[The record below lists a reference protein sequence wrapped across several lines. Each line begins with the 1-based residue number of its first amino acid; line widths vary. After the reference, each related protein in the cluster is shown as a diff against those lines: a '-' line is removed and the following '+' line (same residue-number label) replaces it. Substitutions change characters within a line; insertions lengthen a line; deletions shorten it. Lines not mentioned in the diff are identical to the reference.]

1 MEIKEYEVR
10 KKRILQRGSLFRLFS
25 SNKRT
30 TYKMNWG
37 TKEKRTKQVEIS
49 LEYTYEVD
57 LKHVLNV
64 LSDLIS
70 SGVEMYSGELKSLEN
85 EDKSNK
91 FNFIQSY
98 SGTVHESK
106 ESEINGVLK
115 LVIKSKL

>member
-1 MEIKEYEVR
+1 MEIKKHEVR
-10 KKRILQRGSLFRLFS
+10 KKRIVQRGSLFRLFI
-25 SNKRT
+25 SNKRLP
-30 TYKMNWG
+30 YKMNW
-37 TKEKRTKQVEIS
+37 KNRQRRTKQVDIS

-91 FNFIQSY
+91 FNFIQSFT
-98 SGTVHESK
+98 GTIHESG

>member
-1 MEIKEYEVR
+1 MEIKKHAGR
-10 KKRILQRGSLFRLFS
+10 KKRILQRGPLFRLFIS
-25 SNKRT
+25 YKRLP
-30 TYKMNWG
+30 YKMNW
-37 TKEKRTKQVEIS
+37 KNRQRRTKQVEIS
-49 LEYTYEVD
+49 LEYIYNSD
-57 LKHVLNV
+57 LTSILTH